1 MEFWGGKVRSPAAAL
16 YIPEN
21 PMKHLEALGLQG
33 LVTAG
38 IAWSTMHTNIRRYDT
53 KEERMF
59 DNLHNALVQFMTDYI
74 WVRHQASSTNPSQFD
89 SNQHAIKSRREE
101 TRLYFVM

>member
-1 MEFWGGKVRSPAAAL
+1 MQIYIARIYISHDTKKSGEKVGWQVEKVGRVCVSRVGA
-16 YIPEN
+16 
-21 PMKHLEALGLQG
+21 
-33 LVTAG
+33 VSDT
-38 IAWSTMHTNIRRYDT
+38 WRRRYDT
-53 KEERMF
+53 KEGRMF

-89 SNQHAIKSRREE
+89 SNQHAIKSRGEE